1 MGTGRSGRGGT
12 GRTCGFVSLPPR
24 PPLSWAGRVE
34 GLGRQHCEPLHR
46 SLLLRPACAPPPARS
61 QLPWEWATLGTA
73 PSLSPAGPHPRP
85 AAAHAGICVT
95 RPRVGGSRSGEWS
108 KSGIS
113 RCDSA
118 RGGAGAAEV
127 AGEGEGEAEGGA
139 AAEAEGGCPGP
150 PPPASTRASARA
162 AERAPSGRAGDR
174 AHAHHV
180 PAPLDG
186 RGGVP
191 AAAAAA
197 GARQSR
203 CRGALR
209 SRGPRRY
216 REGLGPERGRG
227 ARTRGLVGP
236 TRPARRGTRAGW
248 GGRARGPAW
257 GASSAAT
264 GDFLKVPLSLRFLP
278 VIRPFLL

>member
-1 MGTGRSGRGGT
+1 MGTGRSGRGGK

-150 PPPASTRASARA
+150 PPPARPSERRRGGRGTERTPTTSLPPSMGAGASRPPQPPQEPGRAVVAERSAAAGRVGTGRASGRSGGGGHGRVAR
-162 AERAPSGRAGDR
+162 SGQRVLPGGGRGLGGEDALAGPR
-174 AHAHHV
+174 GV
-180 PAPLDG
+180 PAP
-186 RGGVP
+186 
-191 AAAAAA
+191 
-197 GARQSR
+197 
-203 CRGALR
+203 
-209 SRGPRRY
+209 RR
-216 REGLGPERGRG
+216 P
-227 ARTRGLVGP
+227 
-236 TRPARRGTRAGW
+236 GT
-248 GGRARGPAW
+248 
-257 GASSAAT
+257 S
-264 GDFLKVPLSLRFLP
+264 
-278 VIRPFLL
+278 